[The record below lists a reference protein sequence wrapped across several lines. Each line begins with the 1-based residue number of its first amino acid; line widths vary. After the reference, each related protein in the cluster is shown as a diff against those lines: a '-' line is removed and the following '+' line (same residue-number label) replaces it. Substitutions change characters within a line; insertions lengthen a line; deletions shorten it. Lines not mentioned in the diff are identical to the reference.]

1 MKKIFIAGHKGMVGS
16 AIFRKLKNKSN
27 KIVIADRKKINLLDQ
42 KSVLSFFKK
51 NKFDEVYLC
60 AAKVGGIH
68 ANNTYVADFIYQN
81 LEIQNNLIHSSY
93 LTKVKKLMFLGSSCV
108 YPKKSKI
115 PIREEYLLTSELEN
129 TNEMYAIAKLAGL
142 KMCKAYNSQFKT
154 DFRAVMPTNLYGQN
168 DNYDSLN
175 SHVLAALIKK
185 IVLAKKQNKKSFI
198 VWGTGKPK
206 REFLHVDD
214 LGDAVL
220 FSLENWDPNSEN
232 APSDKYGNKLSLLN
246 VGSGIEISI
255 KDLANKISELLKY
268 KGNILW
274 DKSKPDGTPRKKLN
288 CLKINQLGWSA
299 KIPLDEGILET
310 AKGLAQI
317 Y

>member
-16 AIFRKLKNKSN
+16 AIFRKLKNNSN
-27 KIVIADRKKINLLDQ
+27 KIVVADKKKLNLLDQ

-51 NKFDEVYLC
+51 HKFEQVYLC

-68 ANNTYVADFIYQN
+68 ANSTYVADFIYEN
-81 LEIQNNLIHSSY
+81 LQVQNNCIHSAY

-108 YPKKSKI
+108 YPKKPKI
-115 PIREEYLLTSELEN
+115 PIKEEYLLTSELEN
-129 TNEMYAIAKLAGL
+129 TNEMYAIAKIAGL
-142 KMCKAYNSQFKT
+142 KMCKAYNAQFKT

-185 IVLAKKQNKKSFI
+185 IVLAKKQNKNSFI

-214 LGDAVL
+214 LADAIVKIMNL
-220 FSLENWDPNSEN
+220 TKS
-232 APSDKYGNKLSLLN
+232 KYNKVAGEKFPFIN
-246 VGSGIEISI
+246 VGSGSDISI
-255 KDLANKISELLKY
+255 KDLAKLISKIVGF
-268 KGNILW
+268 KGKMIF
-274 DKSKPDGTPRKKLN
+274 DKSKPDGTFRKLMDNTKLRKIKWKPRISLN
-288 CLKINQLGWSA
+288 S
-299 KIPLDEGILET
+299 GIEKT
-310 AKGLAQI
+310 IEDFKSTI
-317 Y
+317 

>member
-16 AIFRKLKNKSN
+16 AIFRKLKNNSN
-27 KIVIADRKKINLLDQ
+27 KIVIADKKKLNLLDQ
-42 KSVLSFFKK
+42 KSVLSFFKR

-68 ANNTYVADFIYQN
+68 ANSTYVADFIYEN
-81 LEIQNNLIHSSY
+81 LQVQNNCMHSAY

-108 YPKKSKI
+108 YPKKPKI
-115 PIREEYLLTSELEN
+115 PIKEEYLLTSELEN
-129 TNEMYAIAKLAGL
+129 TNEMYAVAKVAGL
-142 KMCKAYNSQFKT
+142 KMCKAYNAQFKT

-185 IVLAKKQNKKSFI
+185 IVLAKKQNKNSFI

-214 LGDAVL
+214 LADATVKIMNL
-220 FSLENWDPNSEN
+220 SKS
-232 APSDKYGNKLSLLN
+232 KYNKVAGEKFPFIN
-246 VGSGIEISI
+246 VGSGSDISI
-255 KDLANKISELLKY
+255 KDLAKLISKIVGF
-268 KGNILW
+268 KGKMIF
-274 DKSKPDGTPRKKLN
+274 DKSKPDGTFRKLMDNTKLR
-288 CLKINQLGWSA
+288 KIKWKP
-299 KIPLDEGILET
+299 KISLNSGIKKTIEDFKST
-310 AKGLAQI
+310 I
-317 Y
+317 

>member
-16 AIFRKLKNKSN
+16 AVFRKLKNNSN
-27 KIVIADRKKINLLDQ
+27 KIVIADKKKLNLLNQ
-42 KSVLSFFKK
+42 KSVLSFFKR

-81 LEIQNNLIHSSY
+81 LEIQNNLIHSAY
-93 LTKVKKLMFLGSSCV
+93 LSKVKKLMFLGSSCV
-108 YPKKSKI
+108 YPKKPKI
-115 PIREEYLLTSELEN
+115 PIKEEYLLTSELEN
-129 TNEMYAIAKLAGL
+129 TNEMYAIAKIAGL
-142 KMCKAYNSQFKT
+142 KMCKAYNAQFKT

-185 IVLAKKQNKKSFI
+185 IVLAKKQNKNSFI

-214 LGDAVL
+214 LADATVKIMNL
-220 FSLENWDPNSEN
+220 SKS
-232 APSDKYGNKLSLLN
+232 KYNKVAGEKFPFIN
-246 VGSGIEISI
+246 IGSGSDISI
-255 KDLANKISELLKY
+255 KDLAIKISKIVGF
-268 KGNILW
+268 KGKMIF
-274 DKSKPDGTPRKKLN
+274 DKSKPDGTFRKLMDNTKLR
-288 CLKINQLGWSA
+288 KIKWKP
-299 KIPLDEGILET
+299 KISLNSGIKKT
-310 AKGLAQI
+310 IVDFKATI
-317 Y
+317 

>member
-1 MKKIFIAGHKGMVGS
+1 MKKIFITGHKGMVGS
-16 AIFRKLKNKSN
+16 AMLNKLKNSN
-27 KIVIADRKKINLLDQ
+27 LKIVTADKKKINLLNQ
-42 KSVLSFFKK
+42 KSVLNFFKK

-60 AAKVGGIH
+60 AAKVGGIY
-68 ANNTYVADFIYQN
+68 ANNTYLADFIYQN
-81 LEIQNNLIHSSY
+81 LEIQNNCIHSAY

-108 YPKKSKI
+108 YPKNSKI
-115 PIREEYLLTSELEN
+115 PIKEEYLLTSQFEN
-129 TNEMYAIAKLAGL
+129 TNEMYAIAKIAGL

-214 LGDAVL
+214 LADATVKIMNL
-220 FSLENWDPNSEN
+220 SKK
-232 APSDKYGNKLSLLN
+232 KYNKVTGEKFPFIN
-246 VGSGIEISI
+246 VGSGSDISV
-255 KDLANKISELLKY
+255 KDLAKLISKIVGF
-268 KGNILW
+268 KGKMIF
-274 DKSKPDGTPRKKLN
+274 DKSKPDGTFRKLMDNTKLR
-288 CLKINQLGWSA
+288 KIKWKP
-299 KIPLDEGILET
+299 KISLNSGIKKTIEDFKAT
-310 AKGLAQI
+310 I
-317 Y
+317 

>member
-16 AIFRKLKNKSN
+16 AILRKLKNKSN
-27 KIVIADRKKINLLDQ
+27 KIVIADKKKLNLLNQ

-51 NKFDEVYLC
+51 NKFNEVYLC

-68 ANNTYVADFIYQN
+68 ANNTYLADFIYQN
-81 LEIQNNLIHSSY
+81 LEIQSNLIHSAY

-108 YPKKSKI
+108 YPKKPKI
-115 PIREEYLLTSELEN
+115 PIKEEYLLTSELEN
-129 TNEMYAIAKLAGL
+129 TNEMYAIAKIAGL
-142 KMCKAYNSQFKT
+142 KMCKAYNAQFKT
-154 DFRAVMPTNLYGQN
+154 DFRAIMPANLYGQN

-214 LGDAVL
+214 LADATVKIMNL
-220 FSLENWDPNSEN
+220 SKK
-232 APSDKYGNKLSLLN
+232 KYNKVAGEKFPFIN
-246 VGSGIEISI
+246 VGSGSDISG
-255 KDLANKISELLKY
+255 KDLAKLISKIVEF
-268 KGNILW
+268 KGKMIF
-274 DKSKPDGTPRKKLN
+274 DKSKPDGTFRKLMDNTKLR
-288 CLKINQLGWSA
+288 KIKWKP
-299 KIPLDEGILET
+299 KISLNSGIEKT
-310 AKGLAQI
+310 IEDFKSTI
-317 Y
+317 

>member
-16 AIFRKLKNKSN
+16 AILRRLKNN
-27 KIVIADRKKINLLDQ
+27 CNQIVTVDKKKLNLLNQ

-81 LEIQNNLIHSSY
+81 LEIQNNLIHSAY

-108 YPKKSKI
+108 YPKKPKI
-115 PIREEYLLTSELEN
+115 PIKEDYLLTSGLEN
-129 TNEMYAIAKLAGL
+129 TNEMYAIAKIAGL
-142 KMCKAYNSQFKT
+142 KMCKAYNTQFKT
-154 DFRAVMPTNLYGQN
+154 DFRAIMPANLYGQN

-214 LGDAVL
+214 LADATVKIMNM
-220 FSLENWDPNSEN
+220 SKK
-232 APSDKYGNKLSLLN
+232 KYNKVAGEKFPFIN
-246 VGSGIEISI
+246 VGSGSDISV
-255 KDLANKISELLKY
+255 KDLAKLISKIVEF
-268 KGNILW
+268 KGKMIF
-274 DKSKPDGTPRKKLN
+274 DKSKPDGTFRKLMDNTKLR
-288 CLKINQLGWSA
+288 KIKWKP
-299 KIPLDEGILET
+299 KISLNSGIKKTIEDFKAT
-310 AKGLAQI
+310 I
-317 Y
+317 

>member
-16 AIFRKLKNKSN
+16 AIFRKLKNNSN
-27 KIVIADRKKINLLDQ
+27 KIVIADKKKLNLLDQ
-42 KSVLSFFKK
+42 KSVLSFFKR

-81 LEIQNNLIHSSY
+81 LEIQNNVIHSAY

-108 YPKKSKI
+108 YPKKPKI
-115 PIREEYLLTSELEN
+115 PIKEEYLLTSELEN
-129 TNEMYAIAKLAGL
+129 TNEMYAIAKIAGL
-142 KMCKAYNSQFKT
+142 KMCKAYNAQFKT

-185 IVLAKKQNKKSFI
+185 IVLAKKQNKNSFI

-214 LGDAVL
+214 LADATVKIMNL
-220 FSLENWDPNSEN
+220 SKS
-232 APSDKYGNKLSLLN
+232 KYNKVAGEKFPFIN
-246 VGSGIEISI
+246 VGSGSDISI
-255 KDLANKISELLKY
+255 KDLAKLISKIVGF
-268 KGNILW
+268 KGKMIF
-274 DKSKPDGTPRKKLN
+274 DKSKPDGTFRKLMDNTKLR
-288 CLKINQLGWSA
+288 KIKWKP
-299 KIPLDEGILET
+299 KISLNSGIKKTIEDFKST
-310 AKGLAQI
+310 I
-317 Y
+317 

>member
-81 LEIQNNLIHSSY
+81 LEIQNNFIHSAY

-108 YPKKSKI
+108 YPKKPKI
-115 PIREEYLLTSELEN
+115 PIKEDYLLTNELEN
-129 TNEMYAIAKLAGL
+129 TNEMYAIAKIAGL
-142 KMCKAYNSQFKT
+142 KMCKAYNAQFKT

-175 SHVLAALIKK
+175 SHVLPALIKK

-214 LGDAVL
+214 LADATVKIMNL
-220 FSLENWDPNSEN
+220 SKS
-232 APSDKYGNKLSLLN
+232 KYNKVAGEKFPFIN
-246 VGSGIEISI
+246 VGSGSDISI
-255 KDLANKISELLKY
+255 KDLAIKISKIVGF
-268 KGNILW
+268 KGKMIF
-274 DKSKPDGTPRKKLN
+274 DKSKPDGTFRKLMDNTKLR
-288 CLKINQLGWSA
+288 KIKWKP
-299 KIPLDEGILET
+299 KISLNSGIKKT
-310 AKGLAQI
+310 IVDFKATI
-317 Y
+317 

>member
-16 AIFRKLKNKSN
+16 AIFRKLKNNSN
-27 KIVIADRKKINLLDQ
+27 KIVIADKKKLNLLNQ
-42 KSVLSFFKK
+42 KSVLSFFKR

-81 LEIQNNLIHSSY
+81 LEIQNNLIHSAY
-93 LTKVKKLMFLGSSCV
+93 LTRVKKLMFLGSSCV
-108 YPKKSKI
+108 YPKKPKI
-115 PIREEYLLTSELEN
+115 PIKEEYLLTSELEN
-129 TNEMYAIAKLAGL
+129 TNEMYAIAKIAGL

-185 IVLAKKQNKKSFI
+185 IVLAKKQNKQSFI

-214 LGDAVL
+214 LADATVKIMNL
-220 FSLENWDPNSEN
+220 SKK
-232 APSDKYGNKLSLLN
+232 KYNKVAGEKFPFIN
-246 VGSGIEISI
+246 IGSGSDISI
-255 KDLANKISELLKY
+255 KDLAKLISKIVGF
-268 KGNILW
+268 KGKMIF
-274 DKSKPDGTPRKKLN
+274 DKSKPDGTYRKLMDNKKLK
-288 CLKINQLGWSA
+288 KIKWKP
-299 KIPLDEGILET
+299 KISLNVGIKKT
-310 AKGLAQI
+310 ISDFKATI
-317 Y
+317 

>member
-16 AIFRKLKNKSN
+16 AVARKLKSNSN
-27 KIVIADRKKINLLDQ
+27 KIITIDKKKLNFLDQ

-68 ANNTYVADFIYQN
+68 ANNTYLADFIYQN
-81 LEIQNNLIHSSY
+81 LEIQNNFIHSAY
-93 LTKVKKLMFLGSSCV
+93 LSKVKKLMFLGSSCV
-108 YPKKSKI
+108 YPKKPKI
-115 PIREEYLLTSELEN
+115 PIKEEYLLTSELEN
-129 TNEMYAIAKLAGL
+129 TNEMYAIAKIAGL

-214 LGDAVL
+214 LADATL
-220 FSLENWDPNSEN
+220 KIMNLSKL
-232 APSDKYGNKLSLLN
+232 KYNKIVGEKFPFIN
-246 VGSGIEISI
+246 IGSGTDISI
-255 KDLANKISELLKY
+255 KDLAKLIAKTVEFKGKI
-268 KGNILW
+268 IF
-274 DKSKPDGTPRKKLN
+274 DKSKPDGTLRKLMDNSKLR
-288 CLKINQLGWSA
+288 KIKWKP
-299 KIPLDEGILET
+299 KITLNSGIKKTIEDFKT
-310 AKGLAQI
+310 TIAI
-317 Y
+317 

>member
-16 AIFRKLKNKSN
+16 AIFRKLKNNSN
-27 KIVIADRKKINLLDQ
+27 KIVTADKKKLNLLNQ
-42 KSVLSFFKK
+42 KSVLSFFKR

-68 ANNTYVADFIYQN
+68 ANSTYVADFIYEN
-81 LEIQNNLIHSSY
+81 LQVQNNCIHSAY

-108 YPKKSKI
+108 YPKKPRI
-115 PIREEYLLTSELEN
+115 PIKEEYLLTSELEN
-129 TNEMYAIAKLAGL
+129 TNEMYAIAKIAGL
-142 KMCKAYNSQFKT
+142 KMCKAYNAQFKT

-214 LGDAVL
+214 LADATVKIMNL
-220 FSLENWDPNSEN
+220 TKS
-232 APSDKYGNKLSLLN
+232 KYNKVAGEKFPFIN
-246 VGSGIEISI
+246 VGSGSDISI
-255 KDLANKISELLKY
+255 KDLAKLISKIVGF
-268 KGNILW
+268 KGKMIF
-274 DKSKPDGTPRKKLN
+274 DKSKPDGTFRKLMDNTKLR
-288 CLKINQLGWSA
+288 KIKWKPKISLNLGIKKTIEDFKST
-299 KIPLDEGILET
+299 I
-310 AKGLAQI
+310 
-317 Y
+317 

>member
-1 MKKIFIAGHKGMVGS
+1 MKKIFIAGHNGMVGS
-16 AIFRKLKNKSN
+16 AVLRKLKNNTN
-27 KIVIADRKKINLLDQ
+27 KIVVADKKKLNLLDQ
-42 KSVLSFFKK
+42 KSVLIFFKK

-68 ANNTYVADFIYQN
+68 ANNTYLADFIYQN
-81 LEIQNNLIHSSY
+81 LEIQNNLIHSAY

-115 PIREEYLLTSELEN
+115 PIKEEYLLTSELEN
-129 TNEMYAIAKLAGL
+129 TNEMYAIAKIAGL

-168 DNYDSLN
+168 DNYDSAN
-175 SHVLAALIKK
+175 SHVLAALIRK

-214 LGDAVL
+214 LADATVKIMNL
-220 FSLENWDPNSEN
+220 SKS
-232 APSDKYGNKLSLLN
+232 KYNKVAGEKFPFIN
-246 VGSGIEISI
+246 VGSGSDISI
-255 KDLANKISELLKY
+255 KDLAKLISKIVGF
-268 KGNILW
+268 KGKMIF
-274 DKSKPDGTPRKKLN
+274 DKSKPDGTFRKLMDNTKLRN
-288 CLKINQLGWSA
+288 IKWKPKISLNS
-299 KIPLDEGILET
+299 GIKKTVEDFKST
-310 AKGLAQI
+310 I
-317 Y
+317 